1 LIAQTFLG
9 KIPKGL
15 EVNHKDG
22 DKHNN
27 NPINLEYMTRQQNII
42 HYHTVTKIKQNAN
55 KG

>member
-1 LIAQTFLG
+1 LIAETFLG

-27 NPINLEYMTRQQNII
+27 KPDNLEYMTRSENLI
-42 HYHTVTKIKQNAN
+42 HYHQITKPNRN
-55 KG
+55 VHN